1 MNGNFWAG
9 LDIVQKQRAHKGL
22 TCSSIFDQPS
32 SFLSERGGKEKV
44 RWGGSEGKSVW

>member
-1 MNGNFWAG
+1 MNGDFWAG
-9 LDIVQKQRAHKGL
+9 LSIAQEQLANKGL

-44 RWGGSEGKSVW
+44 RWEGRRRESVW